1 MTTIVEIDTETD
13 PVKRDA
19 LVEDLRKLIPARDLT
34 LDAPKSAIVA
44 ELVDAERPAEPE
56 APPATKK

>member
-19 LVEDLRKLIPARDLT
+19 LVGDLQKLLPGWDVT
-34 LDAPKSAIVA
+34 FGAPKSASIA
-44 ELVDAERPAEPE
+44 RLADDGQPAEPE
-56 APPATKK
+56 TPPVANE